1 MLFLCGGLEGC
12 QDVSQLAN
20 PESVRGTENNATY
33 LTLPRERG
41 HKLVLVI
48 TTDSKLSLSHWDW
61 WLHVCPSDL
70 PVSWRGSAGAIQEE
84 MALGLIIVKTDSSA
98 VKPML

>member
-1 MLFLCGGLEGC
+1 MWWPGRLPRCFS
-12 QDVSQLAN
+12 VAN

-41 HKLVLVI
+41 HILVPVI
-48 TTDSKLSLSHWDW
+48 TADSELSLSHRDC

-70 PVSWRGSAGAIQEE
+70 PGSQRGSAGAVQEE
-84 MALGLIIVKTDSSA
+84 LALGLIIVKTDSSA
-98 VKPML
+98 VKLMV